1 MVAKTIKKCPECGEV
16 ILGRAD
22 KKFCSDQ
29 CRNTFNNREKQ
40 DANNYIRNVNNIL
53 RKNRRILADLNPNG
67 KSKASRNKL
76 VEKGFNFDYYT
87 NSYTTKTGKT
97 YYYCY
102 EFGYL
107 PIEDDYYFLVMKQD
121 YVDN

>member
-1 MVAKTIKKCPECGEV
+1 MNAKVLKKCPECGDE
-16 ILGRAD
+16 ILGRSD
-22 KKFCSDQ
+22 KRFCSDQ
-29 CRNTFNNREKQ
+29 CRNTFNNRQKK

-53 RKNRRILADLNPNG
+53 RKNRRTLADLNPNG

>member
-1 MVAKTIKKCPECGEV
+1 MTTIETRNCPECGYE
-16 ILGRAD
+16 IKGRSD

-53 RKNRRILADLNPNG
+53 RKNRRILADLNPNE

>member
-1 MVAKTIKKCPECGEV
+1 MEKPKCPECGFEIV
-16 ILGRAD
+16 GRID

-29 CRNTFNNREKQ
+29 CRNTYNNRLKR
-40 DANNYIRNVNNIL
+40 DSNNYVRNVNNVL
-53 RKNRRILADLNPNG
+53 RKNRRILEELNPGG
-67 KSKASRNKL
+67 KTKAHRNKL
-76 VEKGFNFDYYT
+76 VSKGFNFDYYT

-107 PIEDDYYFLVMKQD
+107 PIEDDYFFLVMKQD
-121 YVDN
+121 YVDG

>member
-1 MVAKTIKKCPECGEV
+1 MAKTATRNCPECGET

-29 CRNTFNNREKQ
+29 CRNTFNNRDKQ

-53 RKNRRILADLNPNG
+53 RKNRRILANLNPNG

-76 VEKGFNFDYYT
+76 VEKGFNFDYFT

>member
-1 MVAKTIKKCPECGEV
+1 MANTATRNCPECGEI

-29 CRNTFNNREKQ
+29 CRNTFNNRDKQ

-53 RKNRRILADLNPNG
+53 RKNRRILAGLNPQG
-67 KSKASRNKL
+67 KAKASRNKL

>member
-1 MVAKTIKKCPECGEV
+1 MGPKTIKKCPECGEE

-29 CRNTFNNREKQ
+29 CRNTFNNRQKQ

-107 PIEDDYYFLVMKQD
+107 SIEDDYYFLVMKQD

>member
-1 MVAKTIKKCPECGEV
+1 MAKAATKKCPECGDE

-29 CRNTFNNREKQ
+29 CRNTFNNRQKQ
-40 DANNYIRNVNNIL
+40 DANNFIRNVNNIL
-53 RKNRRILADLNPNG
+53 RKNRRILAGLNPNG
-67 KSKASRNKL
+67 KAKASRNKL
-76 VEKGFNFDYYT
+76 VEKGFNFDYFT

>member
-1 MVAKTIKKCPECGEV
+1 MVAKKIKTCPECGEE

-29 CRNTFNNREKQ
+29 CRNTFNNRDKQ

-76 VEKGFNFDYYT
+76 IEKGFNFNYYT
-87 NSYTTKTGKT
+87 NVYETQQGKK
-97 YYYCY
+97 YYFCY
-102 EFGYL
+102 DQGY
-107 PIEDDYYFLVMKQD
+107 IFHEDDKVTIVEKQD
-121 YVDN
+121 YV

>member
-1 MVAKTIKKCPECGEV
+1 MATIENKKCPECGDK

-29 CRNTFNNREKQ
+29 CRNTFNNRMKQ
-40 DANNYIRNVNNIL
+40 DANNYIRNVNNIH
-53 RKNRRILADLNPNG
+53 RKNRRILADLNPKG

-102 EFGYL
+102 EYGYL